1 MQKTTVNM
9 LKGEDIAIVPI
20 LRAGLGMVDG
30 MLALVPN
37 AKVGHVGLYRD
48 PETHEPV
55 EYYCKLPNDI
65 DKREIFVVD
74 PMLATG
80 GSAAAAIDFIKARG
94 GKKIIFMCLIAAPE
108 GIEALQKAHPDVDIF
123 IAAKDDGLN
132 DHAYI
137 LPGLGDAGDR
147 LYGTKLVRGKKMSF
161 DFIPDSVSEHDNV
174 YDVLKER
181 GFIEQCTDEEKVR
194 ELLQNE
200 KVKFYIGFDPTADC
214 LHVGHFMQVIIM
226 MYMQKFGHTPVV
238 LIGGGTGMVGD
249 PSGRT
254 DMRQLMTVE
263 TIEHN
268 CDQFKRLFD
277 RFLDF
282 DDEWEYVGNN
292 GVYEPGHE
300 NKTPE
305 PGKAVAVNNARWLR
319 PLNYIDFVREIGST
333 FNVNSMLRAECFK
346 QRMEREGGL
355 TFFEL
360 NYMLMQSYDFMVM
373 ARDFDVK
380 IEFGGNDQWSNI
392 IGGVDL
398 TRKKTG
404 KEVYGMTFS
413 LLTNSEGKKMGK
425 TQKGALWLDADKTSP
440 YEFYQYWR
448 NVGDADVEKC
458 LRMLTFLPMD
468 EVKRLASLEDREIN
482 KAKEILAFEVT
493 KLVHGEE
500 EAKKAQDAARA
511 AFGGGGDMS
520 NLPTAEIEKSKLE
533 GEGMGVVNFI
543 KELGLV
549 PSNREG
555 FMTIEQGGLKIDGE
569 KITDKKAVI
578 TPDTFKDGQ
587 ILVEKGKKKKLIVK
601 LV

>member
-1 MQKTTVNM
+1 
-9 LKGEDIAIVPI
+9 
-20 LRAGLGMVDG
+20 
-30 MLALVPN
+30 
-37 AKVGHVGLYRD
+37 
-48 PETHEPV
+48 
-55 EYYCKLPNDI
+55 
-65 DKREIFVVD
+65 
-74 PMLATG
+74 
-80 GSAAAAIDFIKARG
+80 
-94 GKKIIFMCLIAAPE
+94 
-108 GIEALQKAHPDVDIF
+108 
-123 IAAKDDGLN
+123 
-132 DHAYI
+132 
-137 LPGLGDAGDR
+137 
-147 LYGTKLVRGKKMSF
+147 MSF
-161 DFIPDSVSEHDNV
+161 DFIPDNFSKHDNV

-181 GFIEQCTDEEKVR
+181 GFIEQSTDEEKVR

-226 MYMQKFGHTPVV
+226 MYMQKYGHTPVV

-254 DMRQLMTVE
+254 DMRQIMTVE

-268 CDQFKRLFD
+268 CNQFKKLFD
-277 RFLDF
+277 KFIDF

-300 NKTPE
+300 NKKPE

-319 PLNYIDFVREIGST
+319 PLNYIDFVREIGSS
-333 FNVNSMLRAECFK
+333 FNVNTMLRAECFK

-380 IEFGGNDQWSNI
+380 IQFGGNDQWSNI
-392 IGGVDL
+392 IGGVEL

-425 TQKGALWLDADKTSP
+425 TQKGALWLDAGKTSP

-468 EVKRLASLEDREIN
+468 EVRRLASLEDREIN
-482 KAKEILAFEVT
+482 KAKEVLAYEVT

-511 AFGGGGDMS
+511 AFGGGGDIASM
-520 NLPTAEIEKSKLE
+520 PVTPFEKSKLE

-569 KITDKKAVI
+569 KITDKKFAV
-578 TPDTFKDGQ
+578 TPELFKDGK
-587 ILVEKGKKKKLIVK
+587 ILVEKGKKKKLVVE

>member
-1 MQKTTVNM
+1 
-9 LKGEDIAIVPI
+9 
-20 LRAGLGMVDG
+20 
-30 MLALVPN
+30 
-37 AKVGHVGLYRD
+37 
-48 PETHEPV
+48 
-55 EYYCKLPNDI
+55 
-65 DKREIFVVD
+65 
-74 PMLATG
+74 
-80 GSAAAAIDFIKARG
+80 
-94 GKKIIFMCLIAAPE
+94 
-108 GIEALQKAHPDVDIF
+108 
-123 IAAKDDGLN
+123 
-132 DHAYI
+132 
-137 LPGLGDAGDR
+137 
-147 LYGTKLVRGKKMSF
+147 MSF
-161 DFIPDSVSEHDNV
+161 DFIPDNVSKHDNV

-181 GFIEQCTDEEKVR
+181 GFIEQSTDEEKVR

-226 MYMQKFGHTPVV
+226 MYMQKYGHTPVV

-254 DMRQLMTVE
+254 DMRQIMTVE

-268 CDQFKRLFD
+268 CNQFKKLFD
-277 RFLDF
+277 KFIDF

-300 NKTPE
+300 NKKPE
-305 PGKAVAVNNARWLR
+305 PGKAVSVNNARWLR
-319 PLNYIDFVREIGST
+319 PLNYIDFVREIGSS
-333 FNVNSMLRAECFK
+333 FNVNTMLRAECFK

-380 IEFGGNDQWSNI
+380 IQFGGNDQWSNI
-392 IGGVDL
+392 IGGVEL

-425 TQKGALWLDADKTSP
+425 TQKGALWLDAGKTSP

-468 EVKRLASLEDREIN
+468 EVRRLASLEDREIN
-482 KAKEILAFEVT
+482 KAKEVLAYEVT

-511 AFGGGGDMS
+511 AFGGGGDIASM
-520 NLPTAEIEKSKLE
+520 PVTPFEKSKLE

-569 KITDKKAVI
+569 KITDKKFAV
-578 TPDTFKDGQ
+578 TPELFKGGK
-587 ILVEKGKKKKLIVK
+587 ILVEKGKKKKVVVE

>member
-1 MQKTTVNM
+1 MK
-9 LKGEDIAIVPI
+9 
-20 LRAGLGMVDG
+20 
-30 MLALVPN
+30 
-37 AKVGHVGLYRD
+37 Y
-48 PETHEPV
+48 
-55 EYYCKLPNDI
+55 
-65 DKREIFVVD
+65 
-74 PMLATG
+74 
-80 GSAAAAIDFIKARG
+80 
-94 GKKIIFMCLIAAPE
+94 
-108 GIEALQKAHPDVDIF
+108 
-123 IAAKDDGLN
+123 
-132 DHAYI
+132 
-137 LPGLGDAGDR
+137 
-147 LYGTKLVRGKKMSF
+147 
-161 DFIPDSVSEHDNV
+161 DFIPDSVSEHTNV

-181 GFIEQCTDEEKVR
+181 GFIEQSTDEEKVR

-238 LIGGGTGMVGD
+238 LLGGGTGFVGD

-254 DMRQLMTVE
+254 DMRQMMTAE
-263 TIEHN
+263 TIESN
-268 CDQFKRLFD
+268 CEAFKKLFD

-282 DDEWEYVGNN
+282 DEDWKYEGNN
-292 GVYEPGHE
+292 GVFEPGHE
-300 NKTPE
+300 NKEPE
-305 PGKAVAVNNARWLR
+305 PGKAISVNNARWLL
-319 PLNYIDFVREIGST
+319 PLNYIDFIREIGSC
-333 FNVNSMLRAECFK
+333 FNVNTMLRAECFK
-346 QRMEREGGL
+346 QRMDREGGL
-355 TFFEL
+355 TMFEL

-425 TQKGALWLDADKTSP
+425 TQKGALWLDADKTTP

-468 EVKRLASLEDREIN
+468 EVRRLASLEGQEIN

-493 KLVHGEE
+493 KLVHGED
-500 EAKKAQDAARA
+500 EAKKAQEAARA
-511 AFGGGGDMS
+511 AFSGGGTDISAM
-520 NLPTAEIEKSKLE
+520 PTTPFEAAKLAD
-533 GEGMGVVNFI
+533 EGMGVVNFI

-569 KITDKKAVI
+569 KVTDKKLQI
-578 TPDTFKDGQ
+578 TADSFKDGKM
-587 ILVEKGKKKKLIVK
+587 LVEKGKKKKVVVE

>member
-1 MQKTTVNM
+1 MK
-9 LKGEDIAIVPI
+9 
-20 LRAGLGMVDG
+20 
-30 MLALVPN
+30 
-37 AKVGHVGLYRD
+37 Y
-48 PETHEPV
+48 
-55 EYYCKLPNDI
+55 
-65 DKREIFVVD
+65 
-74 PMLATG
+74 
-80 GSAAAAIDFIKARG
+80 
-94 GKKIIFMCLIAAPE
+94 
-108 GIEALQKAHPDVDIF
+108 
-123 IAAKDDGLN
+123 
-132 DHAYI
+132 
-137 LPGLGDAGDR
+137 
-147 LYGTKLVRGKKMSF
+147 

-181 GFIEQCTDEEKVR
+181 GFIEQSTDEEKVR

-226 MYMQKFGHTPVV
+226 MYMQKYGHTPVV
-238 LIGGGTGMVGD
+238 LLGGGTGFVGD

-254 DMRQLMTVE
+254 DMRQMMTPE
-263 TIEHN
+263 TIENN
-268 CDQFKRLFD
+268 CAAFKKLFD
-277 RFLDF
+277 KFLDF
-282 DDEWEYVGNN
+282 DEDWKYEGNN
-292 GVYEPGHE
+292 GVFSPGHE

-305 PGKAVAVNNARWLR
+305 PGKAISVNNARWLL
-319 PLNYIDFVREIGST
+319 PLNYIEFIRELGSC
-333 FNVNSMLRAECFK
+333 FNVNTMLRAECFK
-346 QRMEREGGL
+346 QRMDREGGL
-355 TFFEL
+355 TMFEL

-398 TRKKTG
+398 TRKKLG

-468 EVKRLASLEDREIN
+468 EVKRLSSLQDKEIN
-482 KAKEILAFEVT
+482 KAKEVLAFEVT

-500 EAKKAQDAARA
+500 EATKAQEAARA
-511 AFGGGGDMS
+511 AFGGKADLSTM
-520 NLPTAEIEKSKLE
+520 PTVQFAADKLA

-569 KITDKKAVI
+569 KVTDKKTMI
-578 TPDTFKDGQ
+578 TADIFTDGKV
-587 ILVEKGKKKKLIVK
+587 LVEKGKKKKIVVE

>member
-1 MQKTTVNM
+1 MNCD
-9 LKGEDIAIVPI
+9 L
-20 LRAGLGMVDG
+20 
-30 MLALVPN
+30 
-37 AKVGHVGLYRD
+37 
-48 PETHEPV
+48 
-55 EYYCKLPNDI
+55 
-65 DKREIFVVD
+65 
-74 PMLATG
+74 
-80 GSAAAAIDFIKARG
+80 
-94 GKKIIFMCLIAAPE
+94 
-108 GIEALQKAHPDVDIF
+108 
-123 IAAKDDGLN
+123 
-132 DHAYI
+132 
-137 LPGLGDAGDR
+137 
-147 LYGTKLVRGKKMSF
+147 
-161 DFIPDSVSEHDNV
+161 IPDNVSKFTNV

-181 GFIEQCTDEEKVR
+181 GFIEQSTDEEKVR

-254 DMRQLMTVE
+254 DMRQVMDIE

-268 CDQFKRLFD
+268 CEQFKKLFDQFLEFD
-277 RFLDF
+277 E
-282 DDEWEYVGNN
+282 EWEYVGNE
-292 GVYEPGHE
+292 GVYTPGHE

-305 PGKAVAVNNARWLR
+305 PGKAIAVNNARWLR
-319 PLNYIDFVREIGST
+319 PLNYIDFLREIGSL
-333 FNVNSMLRAECFK
+333 FNVNTMLRAECFK
-346 QRMEREGGL
+346 QRMDREGGL
-355 TFFEL
+355 TMFEL

-398 TRKKTG
+398 TRKKVG

-425 TQKGALWLDADKTSP
+425 TQKGALWLSPEKTSP

-448 NVGDADVEKC
+448 NVGDADVNKC
-458 LRMLTFLPMD
+458 LRMLTFLPME
-468 EVKRLASLEDREIN
+468 EVERLSSLPGQEIN
-482 KAKEILAFEVT
+482 KAKEVLAFEVT

-500 EAKKAQDAARA
+500 EATKAQEAARA
-511 AFGGGGDMS
+511 AFGGGGGGME
-520 NLPTAEIEKSKLE
+520 NLPVVEFAAADLQSTDKE
-533 GEGMGVVNFI
+533 GNALGGLGVVSFI

-569 KITDKKAVI
+569 KITDKKFLI
-578 TPDTFKDGQ
+578 TEDMFKEGKL
-587 ILVEKGKKKKLIVK
+587 LVEKGKKKKIMVTLK
-601 LV
+601 

>member
-1 MQKTTVNM
+1 
-9 LKGEDIAIVPI
+9 
-20 LRAGLGMVDG
+20 
-30 MLALVPN
+30 
-37 AKVGHVGLYRD
+37 
-48 PETHEPV
+48 
-55 EYYCKLPNDI
+55 
-65 DKREIFVVD
+65 
-74 PMLATG
+74 
-80 GSAAAAIDFIKARG
+80 
-94 GKKIIFMCLIAAPE
+94 
-108 GIEALQKAHPDVDIF
+108 
-123 IAAKDDGLN
+123 
-132 DHAYI
+132 
-137 LPGLGDAGDR
+137 
-147 LYGTKLVRGKKMSF
+147 MSF
-161 DFIPDSVSEHDNV
+161 DFIPDNVSKYDNV

-181 GFIEQCTDEEKVR
+181 GFIEQSTDEEKVR

-226 MYMQKFGHTPVV
+226 MYMQKYGHTPVV

-254 DMRQLMTVE
+254 DMRQIMTVE

-268 CDQFKRLFD
+268 CNQFKKLFD
-277 RFLDF
+277 KFIDF

-300 NKTPE
+300 NKKPE

-319 PLNYIDFVREIGST
+319 PLNYIDFVREIGSS
-333 FNVNSMLRAECFK
+333 FNVNTMLRAECFK

-380 IEFGGNDQWSNI
+380 IQFGGNDQWSNI
-392 IGGVDL
+392 IGGVEL

-425 TQKGALWLDADKTSP
+425 TQKGALWLDAGKTSP

-468 EVKRLASLEDREIN
+468 EVRRLASLEDREIN
-482 KAKEILAFEVT
+482 KAKEVLAYEVT

-511 AFGGGGDMS
+511 AFGGGGDIASM
-520 NLPTAEIEKSKLE
+520 PVTPFEKSKLE

-569 KITDKKAVI
+569 KITDKKFAV
-578 TPDTFKDGQ
+578 TPELFKDGK
-587 ILVEKGKKKKLIVK
+587 ILVEKGKKKKVVVE

>member
-1 MQKTTVNM
+1 MK
-9 LKGEDIAIVPI
+9 
-20 LRAGLGMVDG
+20 
-30 MLALVPN
+30 
-37 AKVGHVGLYRD
+37 
-48 PETHEPV
+48 
-55 EYYCKLPNDI
+55 
-65 DKREIFVVD
+65 
-74 PMLATG
+74 
-80 GSAAAAIDFIKARG
+80 
-94 GKKIIFMCLIAAPE
+94 
-108 GIEALQKAHPDVDIF
+108 
-123 IAAKDDGLN
+123 
-132 DHAYI
+132 
-137 LPGLGDAGDR
+137 
-147 LYGTKLVRGKKMSF
+147 F
-161 DFIPDSVSEHDNV
+161 DFIPDNVSKFDNV

-181 GFIEQCTDEEKVR
+181 GFIEQSTDEEKVR

-254 DMRQLMTVE
+254 DMRQVMSIE

-268 CDQFKRLFD
+268 CAQFKNLFNQ
-277 RFLDF
+277 FLEF
-282 DDEWEYVGNN
+282 DDEWEYVGNE
-292 GVYEPGHE
+292 GVYTPGHE
-300 NKTPE
+300 TKTPD
-305 PGKAVAVNNARWLR
+305 PGKAVAVNNAGWLR
-319 PLNYIDFVREIGST
+319 PLNYIDCLREVGSL
-333 FNVNSMLRAECFK
+333 FNVNTMLRAECFK

-355 TFFEL
+355 TMFEL

-425 TQKGALWLDADKTSP
+425 TQKGALWLSPEKTSP
-440 YEFYQYWR
+440 YDFYQYWR
-448 NVGDADVEKC
+448 NVGDADVNKC

-468 EVKRLASLEDREIN
+468 EVERLSNLQDAEIN

-500 EAKKAQDAARA
+500 EATKAQEAARA
-511 AFGGGGDMS
+511 AFGGGGAGMA
-520 NLPTAEIEKSKLE
+520 NLPVVEFPADKLQSTDKE
-533 GEGMGVVNFI
+533 GNELGGLGVVAYI

-555 FMTIEQGGLKIDGE
+555 FMAVEQGGLKIDGE
-569 KITDKKAVI
+569 KVTDKKLLI
-578 TPDTFKDGQ
+578 TSEMFKDGKM
-587 ILVEKGKKKKLIVK
+587 LVEKGKKKKVVVE